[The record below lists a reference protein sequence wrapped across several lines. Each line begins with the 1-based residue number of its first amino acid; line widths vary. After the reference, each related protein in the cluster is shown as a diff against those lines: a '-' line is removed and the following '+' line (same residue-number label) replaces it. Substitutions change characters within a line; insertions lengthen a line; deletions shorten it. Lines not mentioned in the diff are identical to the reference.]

1 MSDEPDHINVTPENL
16 ALHIQYISKDLRE
29 ICHKLDKI
37 CDKSRVQPGPPD
49 SLWPGECATGGR
61 NISPDRQGGAM
72 TRGHSILLFL
82 SWFVCCFA
90 AALIINYTYYQVMPI
105 EHWVEYET
113 VKPLKPVVKVGQPLE
128 FVSIK
133 DTHRGC
139 DLTFND
145 ILYCKNGARKL
156 IGTMPARTAAILTA

>member
-1 MSDEPDHINVTPENL
+1 
-16 ALHIQYISKDLRE
+16 
-29 ICHKLDKI
+29 
-37 CDKSRVQPGPPD
+37 
-49 SLWPGECATGGR
+49 
-61 NISPDRQGGAM
+61 M

-82 SWFVCCFA
+82 SWLVCCFA

-113 VKPLKPVVKVGQPLE
+113 VKPLKPVVKVGQPIE

-133 DTHRGC
+133 DTHRRC

-145 ILYCKNGARKL
+145 ILYCKNGDPESYRYYASQDSGHINCMSEVGQALQWRFRHRVMEPTECYLQSNITVHLPWGIKKHQTL
-156 IGTMPARTAAILTA
+156 QGEIFKVAP

>member
-1 MSDEPDHINVTPENL
+1 
-16 ALHIQYISKDLRE
+16 
-29 ICHKLDKI
+29 
-37 CDKSRVQPGPPD
+37 
-49 SLWPGECATGGR
+49 
-61 NISPDRQGGAM
+61 
-72 TRGHSILLFL
+72 
-82 SWFVCCFA
+82 
-90 AALIINYTYYQVMPI
+90 MPI

-113 VKPLKPVVKVGQPLE
+113 VKPLKQVVKVGQPLE

-145 ILYCKNGARKL
+145 ILYCKTAIRKL

>member
-1 MSDEPDHINVTPENL
+1 
-16 ALHIQYISKDLRE
+16 
-29 ICHKLDKI
+29 
-37 CDKSRVQPGPPD
+37 
-49 SLWPGECATGGR
+49 
-61 NISPDRQGGAM
+61 M

-90 AALIINYTYYQVMPI
+90 AALIINYTYYQVLPI

-145 ILYCKNGARKL
+145 ILYCKNGDSGNLSVLCQPGQR
-156 IGTMPARTAAILTA
+156 PY

>member
-1 MSDEPDHINVTPENL
+1 
-16 ALHIQYISKDLRE
+16 
-29 ICHKLDKI
+29 
-37 CDKSRVQPGPPD
+37 
-49 SLWPGECATGGR
+49 
-61 NISPDRQGGAM
+61 M
-72 TRGHSILLFL
+72 TRGHSILLLL
-82 SWFVCCFA
+82 SWLVCCFA

-145 ILYCKNGARKL
+145 ILYCKTAIRKL